1 MYFVYSANLL
11 KMKMFVKS
19 ISVFMLI
26 LVFGCASSSKF
37 SATAEEKE
45 FLNTLIANRS
55 FEINA
60 DWASPM
66 ATQSLTSVANAG
78 LIPPGST
85 VTRINITGTASY
97 LRIMGDSVKAQ
108 LPYYGERQMGG
119 GIYNQNKTGIQFEGI
134 PRDFSVLSNPK
145 SNGQTMKFTISEN
158 GESFD
163 VTAEL
168 FPSLSSTITIAS
180 SHRTTIW
187 YNGFLSEFVP
197 EGSKEVEK

>member
-1 MYFVYSANLL
+1 MNLKWKYFAVL
-11 KMKMFVKS
+11 
-19 ISVFMLI
+19 IMLI
-26 LVFGCASSSKF
+26 AIGCASKSRYSS
-37 SATAEEKE
+37 TPDQIEN
-45 FLNTLIANRS
+45 LRTLVS
-55 FEINA
+55 KKYFEINA

-197 EGSKEVEK
+197 ETSKEVEK